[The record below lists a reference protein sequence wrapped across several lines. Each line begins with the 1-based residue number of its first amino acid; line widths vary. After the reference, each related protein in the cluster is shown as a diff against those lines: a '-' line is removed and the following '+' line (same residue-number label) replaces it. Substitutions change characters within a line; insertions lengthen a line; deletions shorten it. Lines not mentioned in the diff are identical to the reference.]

1 VISDEIVAIQL
12 ITRTITP
19 YVVARHLN
27 IDYFVSRKSSILH
40 KTRFPAIEEVQQ
52 WDSEVFTVRD
62 KLTRDEMT
70 RDEMT
75 PRQNDPRRN
84 DPRRNDPRRNGCD
97 EITRDEMPG
106 DEMTR
111 DEMTGDEIT
120 RSREL
125 DNRTARGTTTNTLGA
140 D

>member
-1 VISDEIVAIQL
+1 LLGHLVAGFLVKTSGFYFPTSSINAK
-12 ITRTITP
+12 
-19 YVVARHLN
+19 AR
-27 IDYFVSRKSSILH
+27 FPILH

-62 KLTRDEMT
+62 EMT

-75 PRQNDPRRN
+75 LRRN

-97 EITRDEMPG
+97 E
-106 DEMTR
+106 MTR
-111 DEMTGDEIT
+111 DKMPGDEIT

-125 DNRTARGTTTNTLGA
+125 GRARAAA
-140 D
+140 DVEVVDVQGSDGES